1 MQKNTE
7 NILEKVPEKGIMSK
21 IAELIKYR
29 QIKDNFIDSVG
40 DETMEQQHMFT
51 NRMIRNLLV
60 PVVLEQILN
69 SIMGTADTMMVSN
82 VGSAALSAVSL
93 VDSINILL
101 IQAFSALAAGGAI
114 VCAQYIG
121 QKNYEKANMSARQVL
136 FIITAISVAVSAVC
150 LIFQKPLLRLIF
162 GSVEADVMRASETY
176 FFFTALSFP
185 FIASYDAAASIF
197 RAQENTKGPM
207 IISMISNVM
216 NIGGNAVLIWVFHM
230 GVAGA
235 AISTL
240 VSRVFCAVV
249 VLYQLRKD
257 RQPIVVKDYLKIRPD
272 WSMIGRILGLG
283 IPSGIEN
290 SMFQLGKL
298 AIQSTV
304 STLGTAAIA
313 AQAMTNILENLNGIA
328 AIGVGVG
335 LMTIVGQCLGAG
347 RKDEAIYYIKKLC
360 VIAEIVIIVSCLT
373 VYALARPV
381 TILGGMEKSSAAM
394 CIHMITWIT
403 IVKPLVWT
411 MAFVPGYGLR
421 AAGDVKFSMITSCC
435 TMWACRFCLCIFLI
449 RVLGFGPMGV
459 WIGMFADWTV
469 RGILFTWRFHSRR
482 WLKHKVI

>member
-1 MQKNTE
+1 
-7 NILEKVPEKGIMSK
+7 
-21 IAELIKYR
+21 
-29 QIKDNFIDSVG
+29 
-40 DETMEQQHMFT
+40 MEQQHMFT

-93 VDSINILL
+93 VDSINVLL

-121 QKNYEKANMSARQVL
+121 QRNYEKANMSARQVL
-136 FIITAISVAVSAVC
+136 FIITAISVVVSAVC

-162 GSVEADVMRASETY
+162 GAVDADVMRASEIY

-185 FIASYDAAASIF
+185 FIAAYDSAASIF

-207 IISMISNVM
+207 AISMISNIM
-216 NIGGNAVLIWVFHM
+216 NIGGNAVLIWVFHL

-240 VSRVFCAVV
+240 VSRIFCAVV
-249 VLYQLRKD
+249 VLWQLRKD
-257 RQPIVVKDYLKIRPD
+257 RQPVVVKDYLKIRPD

-347 RKDEAIYYIKKLC
+347 RKDEAVYYIKKLC
-360 VIAEIVIIVSCLT
+360 VIAEAVIIVSCLI
-373 VYALARPV
+373 VYILVRPV
-381 TILGGMEKSSAAM
+381 TILGGMESTSAEM

-403 IVKPLVWT
+403 IVKPVVWT

-435 TMWACRFCLCIFLI
+435 TMWACRFCLCVFLI

-469 RGILFTWRFHSRR
+469 RAVIFTWRFHSIR
-482 WLKHKVI
+482 WLRYKVI

>member
-1 MQKNTE
+1 
-7 NILEKVPEKGIMSK
+7 
-21 IAELIKYR
+21 
-29 QIKDNFIDSVG
+29 
-40 DETMEQQHMFT
+40 MEQQHMFT

-162 GSVEADVMRASETY
+162 GAVEADVMHASETY
-176 FFFTALSFP
+176 FFYTALSFP
-185 FIASYDAAASIF
+185 FIASYDAAASVF
-197 RAQENTKGPM
+197 RAQENTKVPM
-207 IISMISNVM
+207 IISMISNIM
-216 NIGGNAVLIWVFHM
+216 NIGGNAILIWVFHL

-240 VSRVFCAVV
+240 VSRIFCAVA

-257 RQPIVVKDYLKIRPD
+257 RQPIVVRDYLKIRPD

-347 RKDEAIYYIKKLC
+347 RKDEAVYYIKKLC
-360 VIAEIVIIVSCLT
+360 LIAEIVIIVSCLI
-373 VYALARPV
+373 VYALVRPV

-435 TMWACRFCLCIFLI
+435 TMWACRFCLCVFLI
-449 RVLGFGPMGV
+449 RILGFGPMGV

-469 RGILFTWRFHSRR
+469 RGIIFTWRFHSRR
-482 WLKHKVI
+482 WLEHKVI

>member
-1 MQKNTE
+1 
-7 NILEKVPEKGIMSK
+7 
-21 IAELIKYR
+21 
-29 QIKDNFIDSVG
+29 
-40 DETMEQQHMFT
+40 MFT

-93 VDSINILL
+93 VDSINVLL

-121 QKNYEKANMSARQVL
+121 QRNYEKANMSARQVL
-136 FIITAISVAVSAVC
+136 FIITAITVVVSAVC

-162 GSVEADVMRASETY
+162 GAVDADVMRASETY

-185 FIASYDAAASIF
+185 FIAAYDSAASIF

-207 IISMISNVM
+207 TISMISNIM
-216 NIGGNAVLIWVFHM
+216 NIGGNAVLIWVFHL

-240 VSRVFCAVV
+240 VSRIFCAVV
-249 VLYQLRKD
+249 VLWQLRKN
-257 RQPIVVKDYLKIRPD
+257 RQPVVVKDYLKIRPD

-347 RKDEAIYYIKKLC
+347 RKDEAVYYIKKLC
-360 VIAEIVIIVSCLT
+360 VIAEAVIIVSCLS
-373 VYALARPV
+373 VYALVRPV
-381 TILGGMEKSSAAM
+381 TILGGMESTSAEM
-394 CIHMITWIT
+394 CIHMMTWIT
-403 IVKPLVWT
+403 IVKPVVWT

-435 TMWACRFCLCIFLI
+435 TMWACRFCLCVFLI

-469 RGILFTWRFHSRR
+469 RGIIFTWRFHSRK
-482 WLKHKVI
+482 WLEHKVI

>member
-1 MQKNTE
+1 
-7 NILEKVPEKGIMSK
+7 
-21 IAELIKYR
+21 
-29 QIKDNFIDSVG
+29 
-40 DETMEQQHMFT
+40 MFT

-162 GSVEADVMRASETY
+162 GAVEADVMRASETY

-185 FIASYDAAASIF
+185 FIAAYDSAASIF
-197 RAQENTKGPM
+197 RAQENTRGPM
-207 IISMISNVM
+207 MISMISNVM
-216 NIGGNAVLIWVFHM
+216 NIGGNAILIWVFHL

-235 AISTL
+235 AVSTL
-240 VSRVFCAVV
+240 VSRIFCAVV

-257 RQPIVVKDYLKIRPD
+257 RQPIVVRNYLKIRPD

-304 STLGTAAIA
+304 STLGTTAIA

-347 RKDEAIYYIKKLC
+347 RKDEAVYYIKKLC
-360 VIAEIVIIVSCLT
+360 VIAECVIIVSCLI
-373 VYALARPV
+373 VYVLARPV
-381 TILGGMEKSSAAM
+381 TILGGMEKTSAAM
-394 CIHMITWIT
+394 CIHMINWIT
-403 IVKPLVWT
+403 IVKPIVR
-411 MAFVPGYGLR
+411 MFAFIPAYGMR
-421 AAGDVKFSMITSCC
+421 AAGEVKFSMITSCI
-435 TMWACRFCLCIFLI
+435 TMWTFRFCLCVYLI
-449 RVLGFGPMGV
+449 RVCGMGPMAV
-459 WIGMFADWTV
+459 WIGMFTDWTV
-469 RGILFTWRFHSRR
+469 RAIVFGLRFKSGK
-482 WLKHKVI
+482 WMEHKVV

>member
-1 MQKNTE
+1 
-7 NILEKVPEKGIMSK
+7 
-21 IAELIKYR
+21 
-29 QIKDNFIDSVG
+29 
-40 DETMEQQHMFT
+40 MFT

-93 VDSINILL
+93 VDSINVLL

-121 QKNYEKANMSARQVL
+121 QRNYEKANMSARQVL
-136 FIITAISVAVSAVC
+136 FIITAISVVVSAVC

-162 GSVEADVMRASETY
+162 GAVDADVMRASETY

-185 FIASYDAAASIF
+185 FIAAYDSAASIF

-207 IISMISNVM
+207 TISMISNIM
-216 NIGGNAVLIWVFHM
+216 NIGGNAVLIWVFHL

-240 VSRVFCAVV
+240 VSRIFCAVV
-249 VLYQLRKD
+249 VLWQLRKD
-257 RQPIVVKDYLKIRPD
+257 RQPVVVKDYLKIRPD

-347 RKDEAIYYIKKLC
+347 RKDEAVYYIKKLC
-360 VIAEIVIIVSCLT
+360 VIAEAVIIVSCLI
-373 VYALARPV
+373 VYILVRPV
-381 TILGGMEKSSAAM
+381 TILGGMESTSAEM

-403 IVKPLVWT
+403 IVKPVVWT

-435 TMWACRFCLCIFLI
+435 TMWVCRFCLCVFLI

-469 RGILFTWRFHSRR
+469 RSIIFTWRFHSRK
-482 WLKHKVI
+482 WLQHKVI

>member
-1 MQKNTE
+1 
-7 NILEKVPEKGIMSK
+7 
-21 IAELIKYR
+21 
-29 QIKDNFIDSVG
+29 
-40 DETMEQQHMFT
+40 MEQQHMFT

-93 VDSINILL
+93 VDSINVLL

-121 QKNYEKANMSARQVL
+121 QRNYEKANMSARQVL
-136 FIITAISVAVSAVC
+136 FIITAISVVVSAVC

-162 GSVEADVMRASETY
+162 GAVDADVMRASETY

-185 FIASYDAAASIF
+185 FIAAYDSAASIF

-207 IISMISNVM
+207 TISMISNIM
-216 NIGGNAVLIWVFHM
+216 NIGGNAVLIWVFHL

-240 VSRVFCAVV
+240 VSRIFCAVV
-249 VLYQLRKD
+249 VLWQLRKD
-257 RQPIVVKDYLKIRPD
+257 RQPVVVRDYLKIRPD

-347 RKDEAIYYIKKLC
+347 RKDEAVYYIKKLC
-360 VIAEIVIIVSCLT
+360 VIAEAVIIVSCLI
-373 VYALARPV
+373 VYILVRPV
-381 TILGGMEKSSAAM
+381 TILGGMESTSAEM

-403 IVKPLVWT
+403 IIKPVVWT

-435 TMWACRFCLCIFLI
+435 TMWALQVLSLCFPDPCLGLRAYGCLDRNVCRLDCSWDHFYLAFPQPQMAGAQGNLKR
-449 RVLGFGPMGV
+449 RVSY
-459 WIGMFADWTV
+459 I
-469 RGILFTWRFHSRR
+469 
-482 WLKHKVI
+482 